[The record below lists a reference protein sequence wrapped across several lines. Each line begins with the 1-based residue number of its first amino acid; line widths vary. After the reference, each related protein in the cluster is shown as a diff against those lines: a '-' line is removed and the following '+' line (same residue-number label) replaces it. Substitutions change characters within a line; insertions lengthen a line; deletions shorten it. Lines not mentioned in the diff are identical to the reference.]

1 MHQKLHWYQLSQKS
15 FVSLIPGCFV
25 FVQTMTESMFNRSI
39 DWHGACQ
46 LQVGRGE
53 VIKVTVSGSTR
64 RPVERVQE
72 VDAVGQGRHWRVP
85 GTSSIKLLAPVTVE
99 YSQSLKAAG
108 FWPSL

>member
-1 MHQKLHWYQLSQKS
+1 MHQKLHWYQLCQKS

-64 RPVERVQE
+64 RPAKRVKE
-72 VDAVGQGRHWRVP
+72 SRVVKTGGVGQR
-85 GTSSIKLLAPVTVE
+85 
-99 YSQSLKAAG
+99 
-108 FWPSL
+108 